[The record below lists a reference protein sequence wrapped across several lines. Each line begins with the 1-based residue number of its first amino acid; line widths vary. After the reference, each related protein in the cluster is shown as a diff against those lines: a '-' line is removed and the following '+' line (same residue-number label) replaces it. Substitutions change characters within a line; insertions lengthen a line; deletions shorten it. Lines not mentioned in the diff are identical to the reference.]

1 MRREWHRRQ
10 KDCLNGKVIGSI
22 RRTGLVTV
30 LVNILLHTSTHTA
43 FRKAVTSLE
52 TDLSDILT
60 DLFGFFKHTTARRAD
75 VRDVK
80 RGSCRQVR
88 G

>member
-1 MRREWHRRQ
+1 MIQWEGVNENGIGD
-10 KDCLNGKVIGSI
+10 KKTCLNGKVIGSI

-75 VRDVK
+75 QT
-80 RGSCRQVR
+80 S
-88 G
+88 